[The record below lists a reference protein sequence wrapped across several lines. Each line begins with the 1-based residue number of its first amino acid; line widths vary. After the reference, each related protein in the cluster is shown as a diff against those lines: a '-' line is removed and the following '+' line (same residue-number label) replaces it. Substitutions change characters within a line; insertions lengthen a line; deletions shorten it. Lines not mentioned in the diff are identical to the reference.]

1 MMKQIKKLADR
12 LGNALINFAGLREDL
27 QPKEFKPVIYS
38 IREKGFVKN
47 DSKVFYI
54 TYMDN
59 PDQHHFKALILA
71 QSRSADFRNNKALRG
86 LPYLDEAMLKRVEK
100 LKTLIGQELDLK
112 GKSLPD
118 YLFHGED

>member
-1 MMKQIKKLADR
+1 MLKQIKKLADK
-12 LGNALINFAGLREDL
+12 LGNILINFAGLRKEPE
-27 QPKEFKPVIYS
+27 PKENKPVIYS
-38 IREKGFVKN
+38 IREKGFTKN

-54 TYMDN
+54 TYVDN

-86 LPYLDEAMLKRVEK
+86 LPYLDDAMLKRVEK
-100 LKTLIGQELDLK
+100 LKASIGKELDLK
-112 GKSLPD
+112 GKSLPG